1 MAIRALV
8 FDAYGTLYDV
18 HSVRSLAID
27 LCGDKGELVIHLWRL
42 KQLEYTWLRSLMRS
56 YQDFWLVTQESLEFA
71 LKSVGIEPAPSLCN
85 RLMSGYLHLDLYEE
99 AEQALGSLRGYNLAI
114 LSNGSP
120 SMLETLVS
128 SSKIAGCFKQ
138 VISVDQVK
146 LYKPEPA
153 CYALVEPA
161 LGVAKEEVLFVSSN
175 GFDVSGAKRYGF
187 RVAWIDRAADVQPRG
202 HPAIEPAEFYR
213 LIRGRA
219 EQLNYD
225 ADFRVSRLTDL
236 VPLVNGW
243 RVRLSASPGRQ

>member
-18 HSVRSLAID
+18 HSVRSLAVD
-27 LCGDKGELVIHLWRL
+27 LCGDKGELVTHLWRL

-56 YQDFWLVTQESLEFA
+56 YEDFWSVTRESLEFA

-85 RLMSGYLHLDLYEE
+85 RLMSRYLHLDLYEE
-99 AEQALGSLRGYNLAI
+99 AEQALRSLRDYKLAI

-120 SMLETLVS
+120 SMLETLVN
-128 SSKIAGCFKQ
+128 SSKLAGCFSQ

-146 LYKPEPA
+146 LYKPA
-153 CYALVEPA
+153 ANCYGLVETA

-175 GFDVSGAKRYGF
+175 GFDASGAKRYDF
-187 RVAWIDRAADVQPRG
+187 RVAWVDRAGDVQPRG
-202 HPAIEPAEFYR
+202 YSALEPAEFYR
-213 LIRGRA
+213 LIRGLA
-219 EQLNYD
+219 EKLSYD

-236 VPLVNGW
+236 VPLVDG
-243 RVRLSASPGRQ
+243 

>member
-18 HSVRSLAID
+18 HSVRSLAVD
-27 LCGDKGELVIHLWRL
+27 LCGDKGELVTHLWRL
-42 KQLEYTWLRSLMRS
+42 KQLEYTWLRSMMRS
-56 YQDFWLVTQESLEFA
+56 YEDFWSVTRESLEFA
-71 LKSVGIEPAPSLCN
+71 LKSVGIEPGPSLCD
-85 RLMSGYLHLDLYEE
+85 RLMSRYLHLDLYEE
-99 AEQALGSLRGYNLAI
+99 ASQALGSLRDYKLAI

-120 SMLETLVS
+120 SMLETLVRS
-128 SSKIAGCFKQ
+128 SDLAGCFTQ

-187 RVAWIDRAADVQPRG
+187 RVAWVDRTGDIQPPR
-202 HPAIEPAEFYR
+202 HSALEPAEFYR
-213 LIRGRA
+213 LMRGRA
-219 EQLNYD
+219 ERLNYD
-225 ADFRVSRLTDL
+225 PDFRVSRLTEL
-236 VPLVNGW
+236 VPLVNG
-243 RVRLSASPGRQ
+243 